1 MVTGARLWRCGVR
14 NFGAAGFQLARET
27 CDDHDPLTAAVS
39 APGCAFHPV
48 ELKAAIELPLAPR
61 ASAEPESLLGWVVK
75 GNATPGATHVFRLRY
90 TLPNAV
96 HGLAASPYAR
106 LRLRYGNFDI
116 VWNHFLPFFLL
127 CFDQPDANFT
137 NFKFGAGAMPVC
149 YRGDTQPRHV
159 KRRSSLRAHPPQVPG
174 AVLYGV
180 PVPVSAADW
189 CARLQSDAVPDS
201 RLLTVL

>member
-1 MVTGARLWRCGVR
+1 MTGARLWRCGVR

-127 CFDQPDANFT
+127 FFDPRCHSTRISNSERGLCRYVTAAT
-137 NFKFGAGAMPVC
+137 LSLVTSSGGRHFGPTPHRC
-149 YRGDTQPRHV
+149 R
-159 KRRSSLRAHPPQVPG
+159 VPCST
-174 AVLYGV
+174 ACPCL
-180 PVPVSAADW
+180 
-189 CARLQSDAVPDS
+189 S
-201 RLLTVL
+201 RLLTGARVCNPMLCPIRVS

>member
-1 MVTGARLWRCGVR
+1 MTGARLWRCGVR

-127 CFDQPDANFT
+127 FFDQPDATPHEFQIRSGGYAGMLPRRHSASSRQAAVVT
-137 NFKFGAGAMPVC
+137 SGPPPTGAGCRAL
-149 YRGDTQPRHV
+149 
-159 KRRSSLRAHPPQVPG
+159 RRARACLG
-174 AVLYGV
+174 
-180 PVPVSAADW
+180 
-189 CARLQSDAVPDS
+189 C
-201 RLLTVL
+201 